1 MICPNCQTE
10 NINGSNFCIKCGK
23 PLTAPVQTLPQNEN
37 VFTPNTAGI
46 SNTVPN
52 TQTPVS
58 NISRTP
64 ETSTKHINA
73 IKGLFE
79 VIRKAQSTMK
89 EQLISFNN
97 IKNAILL
104 TVIVALIATI
114 ASLVQTMISVVRVEK
129 YSLFEGTTT
138 TWVWENLKDIEYI
151 KVIGQSFLIFAGI
164 IVGIAAI
171 YYIGGLIIKKQSNF
185 GRMLGIAA
193 VSIFPLYLCA
203 YILSPLLSII
213 WEPLALIV
221 TMMGS
226 TYSLIIMYETINNEI
241 NLEGNEKYYFNLL
254 CLSII
259 LVAVYYVYMKF
270 MISPVVD
277 DLGGI
282 LDIFRQ

>member
-23 PLTAPVQTLPQNEN
+23 PLTAPVQTPPQNEN

-79 VIRKAQSTMK
+79 VIRKPQSAMK
-89 EQLISFNN
+89 EELINFNN

>member
-23 PLTAPVQTLPQNEN
+23 PLTAPVQTSPQNEN

-79 VIRKAQSTMK
+79 VIRKPQSAMK
-89 EQLISFNN
+89 EELINFNN

-129 YSLFEGTTT
+129 YSLFEGTTTT

-282 LDIFRQ
+282 LDIFR